1 MTHGSRLPVRLVA
14 IVIAGLLAAF
24 VAIEIHQ
31 SNASAVTYTGPI
43 VISQGG
49 TYSGNWEST
58 NTNPAV
64 VVTTSAPVV
73 IENCAVKGKG
83 NLIQVNAV
91 ADLTV
96 RNCYGEG
103 TWAGTDGQGRMVRA
117 DSGVKN
123 LIFENNE
130 IVKAAA
136 IKVQSARPAS
146 IKIRFNRA
154 TDIMGDPTNCCG
166 GGFMQFVQLSNVVGP
181 NIEIAWNE
189 VVNRPGQSRTED
201 LISLFGGTSG
211 ASSASPLRIHDNFL
225 WGSYPIPATSGGPGA
240 ANFSGG
246 GIMVGDAGSRF
257 VVVEN
262 NQVVATTNYGISII
276 CGSDNIVR
284 NNRVIAANRLANGQW
299 MASANVGLSFWQF
312 QCNDEYA
319 RNTMSGNVAG
329 WMRGPN
335 SRWGAGR
342 SDWWT
347 PSAGGSNVF
356 SGNVPLDHDPTVAD
370 EQAEYTRWK
379 TKSASTTIG
388 RVAGTPT
395 TAAPTTTAPAPTTT
409 QAPATTT
416 TAAPTTT
423 TTAPATTTTTAPSTT
438 TTAVPG
444 TTTTTAPSTT
454 TTAPPSTTTPTDP
467 NANRPRGRISSSSYS
482 VALSS
487 LSPSYQVNNL
497 NRNRSS
503 DGNLLRLGG
512 KTYPS
517 GIGVHTEST
526 LRYTLDG
533 NYTRF
538 SSVIGVDDEVGS
550 RGTVRFEVYVDGVL
564 RYLSPVMTGD
574 SRPIAIKVDLTGARS
589 MQIMVSSAGD
599 GTSRDHGDW
608 ADARLIRIR

>member
-1 MTHGSRLPVRLVA
+1 MTHSTRLPVRLVA

-31 SNASAVTYTGPI
+31 SNASAVSYSGPI

-58 NTNPAV
+58 GTSPAV
-64 VVTTSAPVV
+64 TVTTSAPVV

-103 TWAGTDGQGRMVRA
+103 TWAGTDGSGRMVRA

-123 LIFENNE
+123 LIFEHNE
-130 IVKAAA
+130 IVKAAPVK
-136 IKVQSARPAS
+136 IQGARPAS
-146 IKIRFNRA
+146 IKIRYNKA
-154 TDIMGDPTNCCG
+154 SDIMGDPTNCCG
-166 GGFMQFVQLSNVVGP
+166 GGYMQFAQLANVVGP
-181 NIEIAWNE
+181 DIEIAWNE
-189 VVNRPGQSRTED
+189 LVNRPGQSRTED
-201 LISLFGGTSG
+201 LISLYGGTSG
-211 ASSASPLRIHDNFL
+211 VSAAQPLRIHDNFL
-225 WGSYPIPATSGGPGA
+225 WGSYPIPATQGGPGVT
-240 ANFSGG
+240 NFSGG
-246 GIMVGDAGSRF
+246 GIMVGDVAARF
-257 VVVEN
+257 VIVEN
-262 NQVVATTNYGISII
+262 NQVVGTTNYGISII

-299 MASANVGLSFWQF
+299 MASANVGLSLWAF
-312 QCNDEYA
+312 QCNAEYA
-319 RNTMSGNVAG
+319 RNTVANNVAG

-379 TKSASTTIG
+379 TKSATMTIG

-395 TAAPTTTAPAPTTT
+395 TARHPTTTAAHHRRRPP
-409 QAPATTT
+409 QPR
-416 TAAPTTT
+416 P
-423 TTAPATTTTTAPSTT
+423 PPPPQPRRPPPPPTAPSTT
-438 TTAVPG
+438 TTTAAP
-444 TTTTTAPSTT
+444 TTTTAPSTT

-467 NANRPRGRISSSSYS
+467 NVNRPSGRISSSSYS

-503 DGNLLRLGG
+503 DGNLLRLAG

-608 ADARLIRIR
+608 ADARLIRMR